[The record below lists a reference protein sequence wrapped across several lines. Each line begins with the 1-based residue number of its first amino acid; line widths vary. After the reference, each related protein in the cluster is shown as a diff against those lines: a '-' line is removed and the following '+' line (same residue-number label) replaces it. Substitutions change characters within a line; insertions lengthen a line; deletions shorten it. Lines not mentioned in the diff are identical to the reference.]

1 MKAVRVTIGALFVLA
16 GALHFT
22 HSRSY
27 VAMMPPWVPGHEEAV
42 AISGAAEIAGGLALM
57 SDRTARFGG
66 AWLIALLVAVF
77 PANIHM
83 ALHPDQVRGLDAGNV
98 TTRTLLWL
106 RLPLQPI
113 AIWLVRIA
121 TRSG

>member
-1 MKAVRVTIGALFVLA
+1 MKAIRVTIGALFVLA

-22 HSRSY
+22 HPRSY
-27 VAMMPPWVPGHEEAV
+27 VAMMPPWVPRHEEAV

-66 AWLIALLVAVF
+66 AWLVALLVAVF

-83 ALHPDQVRGLDAGNV
+83 ALHPDQVRGLDAGNA

-106 RLPLQPI
+106 RLPLQPL